1 MLRRHIHF
9 PPKCSKSGRQ
19 TKDKGAV
26 AEDTR
31 LNRSL
36 ITALIV
42 ASSLIMENLDGTVIA
57 TSLPL
62 IAADLGTS
70 PLSLKLAMTSYMLAL
85 AIFIP
90 ASGWVADRFG
100 ARNVFRAA
108 LVVFIFGSILSGLSQ
123 SLEQLVAARIIQG
136 IGGSMMTPVGRLIVL
151 RSVPREQMIEA
162 FTWLTFPAMIGPML
176 GPPLGGFI
184 TTYSS
189 WRLIFFINVPIA
201 ILGVILATRF
211 IPDVREEYPGVFDF
225 KGFLLTALG
234 FTGVVFG
241 FSLAGGHFIAAG
253 PNIALILAGLFFL
266 WLYVRHARTHPNP
279 LLDLTLFRLDT
290 FRRAIIGGTIFRL
303 CMGAVPFLLPLM
315 LQLGFG
321 LSPFHSGMLTFVS
334 SFGAL
339 FMKAASAW
347 VLRTFGFR
355 TTVLVNGFI
364 CAGTF
369 AVNALFTPATPHAIL
384 LVIFGVGGFFR
395 SLQFTALNG
404 LVFADVE
411 MSRMSKATGINAT
424 GLQIAGS
431 GGIAL
436 GATIVE
442 LTQLSRGETG
452 LNADVFGPTFLFL
465 GVLML
470 FSLLIFWRLPPEA
483 GEGLAGPARQ
493 RGVPKAAPQPAP
505 EPSAA

>member
-1 MLRRHIHF
+1 
-9 PPKCSKSGRQ
+9 
-19 TKDKGAV
+19 
-26 AEDTR
+26 

-42 ASSLIMENLDGTVIA
+42 ASSLIMENIDGTVIA

-100 ARNVFRAA
+100 ARNVFRIA
-108 LVVFIFGSILSGLSQ
+108 LVVFVVGSILSGLSQ
-123 SLEQLVAARIIQG
+123 SLEQLVVSRVIQG

-151 RSVPREQMIEA
+151 RSVPRERMIEA
-162 FTWLTFPAMIGPML
+162 FTWLTFPAMIGPMI

-211 IPDVREEYPGVFDF
+211 IPDVREEDPGVFDF
-225 KGFLLTALG
+225 KGFVLTALG

-241 FSLAGGHFIAAG
+241 FSLAGGHFISAG
-253 PNIALILAGLFFL
+253 PNILLILAGMFFI
-266 WLYVRHARTHPNP
+266 WLYVRHARHHPNP
-279 LLDLTLFRLDT
+279 LLDLTLFKLDT
-290 FRRAIIGGTIFRL
+290 FRRAIIGGTVFRL

-339 FMKAASAW
+339 FMKAASSL

-384 LVIFGVGGFFR
+384 LAVFLVGGFFR

-424 GLQIAGS
+424 SLQIAGS

-452 LNADVFGPTFLFL
+452 LSADVFGPTFLFL
-465 GVLML
+465 GVIML
-470 FSLLIFWRLPPEA
+470 LSSLIFWRLPPDA

-493 RGVPKAAPQPAP
+493 RGMPKAAPQAAP
-505 EPSAA
+505 EASAA

>member
-1 MLRRHIHF
+1 M
-9 PPKCSKSGRQ
+9 
-19 TKDKGAV
+19 
-26 AEDTR
+26 
-31 LNRSL
+31 NRSL

-42 ASSLIMENLDGTVIA
+42 ASSLIMENVDGTVIA

-70 PLSLKLAMTSYMLAL
+70 PLSLKLAMTSYMLSL

-100 ARNVFRAA
+100 ARNVFRIA
-108 LVVFIFGSILSGLSQ
+108 LMVFITGSVLSGLSQ
-123 SLEQLVAARIIQG
+123 SLEQLVAARVIQG

-151 RSVPREQMIEA
+151 RSVPREKMIEA
-162 FTWLTFPAMIGPML
+162 FTWLTFPAMIGPMI

-184 TTYSS
+184 STYSS

-211 IPDVREEYPGVFDF
+211 IPDVREEDPGVFDF
-225 KGFLLTALG
+225 KGFVLTGLG

-241 FSLAGGHFIAAG
+241 FSLAGGHFISAG
-253 PNIALILAGLFFL
+253 PNILLILAGMFFI
-266 WLYVRHARTHPNP
+266 WLYVRHARHHPNP
-279 LLDLTLFRLDT
+279 LLDLTLFKVDT
-290 FRRAIIGGTIFRL
+290 FRRAIIGGTVFRL

-339 FMKAASAW
+339 FMKAASGW

-355 TTVLVNGFI
+355 TTVLVNGCI

-384 LVIFGVGGFFR
+384 LAIFLVGGFFR

-424 GLQIAGS
+424 SLQIAGS

-442 LTQLSRGETG
+442 LTQLSRGESG
-452 LNADVFGPTFLFL
+452 LNADVFGPAFLLL

-470 FSLLIFWRLPPEA
+470 LSSLVFWRMPPDA

-493 RGVPKAAPQPAP
+493 RGRTKTVPQAAP
-505 EPSAA
+505 EAAAA